1 MINSTMVTFRH
12 NFPMKLI
19 SWIESYVHWLLPV
32 LLIFSRAV
40 ADITV
45 LVIGLIFLLRSYQIK
60 DWSWT
65 KSFWFRFNLTFWL
78 YLLFINV
85 PLSINVTDSLFY
97 ALTYMRWPLF
107 AASLAYWIF
116 AHKTRQKDFLIALF
130 AVSIFIILD
139 TGLQFVIGEDIFGIS
154 KLSNER
160 LTGPFRGPVPGIMIL
175 RVFFIVLF
183 LTVFIPQLRTHL
195 NRIFF
200 VIVLLAIGTL
210 FMLITGE
217 RMAFILFSSCS
228 IFVLLGLGLEQRD
241 NQLIIFLGL
250 FIILGFVFTL
260 VMLEPDIAQRSV
272 YSAFAKLKDFVNS
285 DYGKVFRAAIESWG
299 SYPFFGSGIHTYK
312 QSCEQIGLLNQLGMG
327 CTHPH
332 NLYLHIG
339 AETGWVGLFLFSLAI
354 ASIFHTSLHFL
365 IQSKKWFLMTLSL
378 SVLFVSFWPFIGGIS
393 ILNNGVAALVWLG
406 VGWVLAVSRQFK

>member
-1 MINSTMVTFRH
+1 MTTYKHS
-12 NFPMKLI
+12 FPVKLI
-19 SWIESYVHWLLPV
+19 SLIETYGHWFLPV
-32 LLIFSRAV
+32 LLIFSRAI
-40 ADITV
+40 ADMTV
-45 LVIGLIFLLRSYQIK
+45 LVFGLIFLLRSYQIK

-65 KSFWFRFNLTFWL
+65 ESIWFRCNLAFWL
-78 YLLFINV
+78 YLLIINV

-97 ALTYMRWPLF
+97 AITYMRWPLF

-116 AHKTRQKDFLIALF
+116 AQETRQKDFLIALL

-139 TGLQFVIGEDIFGIS
+139 TGLQYMVGEDIFGIP
-154 KLSNER
+154 KFTDER
-160 LTGPFRGPVPGIMIL
+160 LTGPFRGPVPGIMLL
-175 RVFFIVLF
+175 RVLFIVLF
-183 LTVFIPQLRTHL
+183 LTAFIPQLRTHL

-200 VIVLLAIGTL
+200 VVTLLASSTL

-217 RMAFILFSSCS
+217 RMAFILFFSCS
-228 IFVLLGLGLEQRD
+228 IFVLLGLGLEQRA
-241 NQLIIFLGL
+241 NQLIILIGL

-260 VMLEPDIAQRSV
+260 GMLEPDIAQRSI
-272 YSAFAKLKDFVNS
+272 YSVCEKLKDFVNS

-299 SYPFFGSGIHTYK
+299 NYPFFGSGIHTYK
-312 QSCEQIGLLNQLGMG
+312 QSCEQLGLLNQLGMS

-339 AETGWVGLFLFSLAI
+339 AETGWVGLVLFSLAI

-378 SVLFVSFWPFIGGIS
+378 SVLFVSFWPLIGGIS

-406 VGWVLAVSRQFK
+406 VGWVLAVSRRLKLAAK